1 MATLSGGETF
11 LASLALA
18 LALAGS
24 VRDLAGTA
32 AASRL
37 DAIFIDEGFGAL
49 DPETL
54 DVVVDALERLR
65 EGDRMVGVITHVPT
79 LAERI
84 PSGLLVEKNGSSSLI
99 RAR

>member
-1 MATLSGGETF
+1 MV
-11 LASLALA
+11 
-18 LALAGS
+18 AG
-24 VRDLAGTA
+24 
-32 AASRL
+32 RL
-37 DAIFIDEGFGAL
+37 EAIFIDEGFGAL

-84 PSGLLVEKNGSSSLI
+84 PSGLCVESNGGSSRILV
-99 RAR
+99 R